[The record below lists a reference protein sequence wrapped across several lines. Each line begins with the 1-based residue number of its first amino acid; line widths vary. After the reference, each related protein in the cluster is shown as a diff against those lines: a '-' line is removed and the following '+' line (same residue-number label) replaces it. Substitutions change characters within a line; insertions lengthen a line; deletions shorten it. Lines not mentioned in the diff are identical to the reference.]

1 MGMPRTWIRI
11 AAAIGVDAFLA
22 VWRILDAECGDIQ
35 PGEVLR
41 VPLRRYRS
49 YLRYQ
54 RNRLIESL
62 YDEDKEPGEIKAH
75 IRAVLC
81 EDVSSAHIS
90 RIGRRK

>member
-1 MGMPRTWIRI
+1 MGLPRTWLRV
-11 AAAIGVDAFLA
+11 ASAIGVDAFLA
-22 VWRILDAECGDIQ
+22 MWRILDSECGDIQ

-41 VPLRRYRS
+41 VHLRRYRS

-62 YDEDKEPGEIKAH
+62 YAEGKNPDEIKAH
-75 IRAVLC
+75 IRSVLS
-81 EDVSSAHIS
+81 ENVSPAHIS